1 MIGDSATDLRQVV
14 SEYGLIL
21 AADNK
26 EALRKL
32 TFNVDKTSVAE
43 IRNRWAGEDNSFS
56 EDGTKV
62 SYKELAWDTDENIV
76 LGQNLSS
83 KMMMLQRLM

>member
-1 MIGDSATDLRQVV
+1 MVGDSATDLRQVV

-26 EALRKL
+26 EALREL
-32 TFNVDKTSVAE
+32 TFNVDKTPVKE
-43 IRNRWAGEDNSFS
+43 IRNRWAGEGNSYS
-56 EDGTKV
+56 EDETKV